1 MYPIDF
7 FWRAT
12 RRWPNRIAIDA
23 PDGVM
28 TYCELGQQVAAA
40 AAAYRAIDPNLQSR
54 VGICAG
60 NSREHLIALLAVLA
74 SGKVWV
80 PLNPGST
87 QPEIQRIIDTT
98 QPTILVIDVVS
109 AHLIEPATGTR
120 IYCRNAGESIDLS
133 ALADIG
139 RDISQLQLRD
149 LIAAHAGALAP
160 AFELPDSATQAIKFT
175 GGTTGVPKGVM
186 QPYRAWMANVVNQI
200 QSWQFDENDR
210 YIVAAPLTHGT
221 STYILPILAQGGCHV
236 ILAQAG
242 AQAVRAAFRDRAG
255 TVCFM
260 PPTMIYMLMGLAGV
274 SREDFPQLRLLIY
287 GGAPMPV
294 EKIREARGFFGP
306 VLATTYGQTEAP
318 QILTVMRPDDF
329 ADPARWSSVGAAS
342 WFSEVAIMAPDG
354 RLLPSG
360 EIGEVV
366 ARGDLLMT
374 GYWKLPEKTA
384 ETLVD
389 GWLHTGDRG
398 YIDETGF
405 LYLKDR
411 IRDVVITGGFNVY
424 PVDVE
429 NALGQHPAVHESSV
443 FGLPDEKWGE
453 AVQAAVQLR
462 PDMWVTEAELI
473 AFVREK
479 LGPVHTPKQI
489 HFYNDLPRSPVGKV
503 AKSVVRETL
512 LSNRVLHHA
521 S

>member
-1 MYPIDF
+1 
-7 FWRAT
+7 
-12 RRWPNRIAIDA
+12 
-23 PDGVM
+23 
-28 TYCELGQQVAAA
+28 
-40 AAAYRAIDPNLQSR
+40 
-54 VGICAG
+54 
-60 NSREHLIALLAVLA
+60 
-74 SGKVWV
+74 
-80 PLNPGST
+80 
-87 QPEIQRIIDTT
+87 
-98 QPTILVIDVVS
+98 
-109 AHLIEPATGTR
+109 
-120 IYCRNAGESIDLS
+120 
-133 ALADIG
+133 
-139 RDISQLQLRD
+139 
-149 LIAAHAGALAP
+149 
-160 AFELPDSATQAIKFT
+160 
-175 GGTTGVPKGVM
+175 
-186 QPYRAWMANVVNQI
+186 
-200 QSWQFDENDR
+200 
-210 YIVAAPLTHGT
+210 
-221 STYILPILAQGGCHV
+221 
-236 ILAQAG
+236 
-242 AQAVRAAFRDRAG
+242 
-255 TVCFM
+255 
-260 PPTMIYMLMGLAGV
+260 
-274 SREDFPQLRLLIY
+274 
-287 GGAPMPV
+287 
-294 EKIREARGFFGP
+294 
-306 VLATTYGQTEAP
+306 
-318 QILTVMRPDDF
+318 
-329 ADPARWSSVGAAS
+329 
-342 WFSEVAIMAPDG
+342 MAPDG